1 MSNIALAIIATLSII
16 LILVAILFISLLRKI
31 RSSNKDNFN
40 LIEFPKETDDKINNL
55 IVDFEKKIYDLNN
68 LFNQESKENK
78 KIIADFDKKLEP
90 FEKVARE
97 KMDELKLFK
106 TGYIDSRLKSLISG
120 IIDTIEFIENGE
132 KKIKSDTA
140 INKYLDEELQSYF
153 ILTKDKL
160 LIILEQF
167 GVEKFEPALNTSNL
181 DQPGCAAQANTEPTD
196 DVKKINLIHSIV
208 APGYKIEFK
217 KGEVTFVKKAIVK
230 VYALKKD
237 DWSSL

>member
-16 LILVAILFISLLRKI
+16 LILAVILFISLLRKI

-55 IVDFEKKIYDLNN
+55 IVDFKKKIYDLNN

-78 KIIADFDKKLEP
+78 KIIDDFDKKLEP

-120 IIDTIEFIENGE
+120 IIDTIEFIESGE
-132 KKIKSDTA
+132 KKIKSDTG
-140 INKYLDEELQSYF
+140 INKYLDEEMQSYF
-153 ILTKDKL
+153 ILSKEKL

-167 GVEKFEPALNTSNL
+167 GVEKFEPDLNTSNL
-181 DQPGCAAQANTEPTD
+181 DQPGCIAQSNTEPTN
-196 DVKKINLIHSIV
+196 DVKKINLIHSVIK
-208 APGYKIEFK
+208 PGYKIEFK

-237 DWSSL
+237 D

>member
-16 LILVAILFISLLRKI
+16 LILVVILFISLLRKI

-55 IVDFEKKIYDLNN
+55 IVDFEKTIYDLNN
-68 LFNQESKENK
+68 FFRQEIKENK
-78 KIIADFDKKLEP
+78 KIITDFDKKLEP

-106 TGYIDSRLKSLISG
+106 TGYTDSRLKSLISG

-140 INKYLDEELQSYF
+140 INKYLDEEMQSYF
-153 ILTKDKL
+153 ILSKEKL

-167 GVEKFEPALNTSNL
+167 GVEKFEPDLNTSNL
-181 DQPGCAAQANTEPTD
+181 DQPGCIAQSNTEPTN
-196 DVKKINLIHSIV
+196 DVKKINLIHSVIK
-208 APGYKIEFK
+208 PGYKIEFK
-217 KGEVTFVKKAIVK
+217 KGEVTFVKKAEVK
-230 VYALKKD
+230 VYALREND
-237 DWSSL
+237 

>member
-16 LILVAILFISLLRKI
+16 LILVVILFISLLRKI
-31 RSSNKDNFN
+31 RSSNKDSFN

-55 IVDFEKKIYDLNN
+55 IVDFKKKIYDLNN

-78 KIIADFDKKLEP
+78 KIIEDFDRKLEP

-120 IIDTIEFIENGE
+120 IIDTIEFIESGE

-140 INKYLDEELQSYF
+140 INKHSDEELQSYF

-160 LIILEQF
+160 LIILEQL
-167 GVEKFEPALNTSNL
+167 VLRNLNL
-181 DQPGCAAQANTEPTD
+181 P
-196 DVKKINLIHSIV
+196 
-208 APGYKIEFK
+208 
-217 KGEVTFVKKAIVK
+217 
-230 VYALKKD
+230 
-237 DWSSL
+237 

>member
-1 MSNIALAIIATLSII
+1 MSNIAIAIIATLFII
-16 LILVAILFISLLRKI
+16 LILLTILFISLLRKI

-55 IVDFEKKIYDLNN
+55 ITDFEKKIYDLNN
-68 LFNQESKENK
+68 FFRQEIKENK
-78 KIIADFDKKLEP
+78 KIITDFDKKLEP

-106 TGYIDSRLKSLISG
+106 TGYTDSRLKSLISG

-140 INKYLDEELQSYF
+140 INKYLDEEMQSYF
-153 ILTKDKL
+153 ILSKEKL

-167 GVEKFEPALNTSNL
+167 GVEKFEPDLNTSNL
-181 DQPGCAAQANTEPTD
+181 DQPGCIAQSNTEPTN
-196 DVKKINLIHSIV
+196 DVKKINLIHSVIK
-208 APGYKIEFK
+208 PGYKIEFK
-217 KGEVTFVKKAIVK
+217 KGAVTFIKKAEVK
-230 VYALKKD
+230 VYALREND
-237 DWSSL
+237 